1 MKRSLS
7 SKTHIFMR
15 RWFWSK
21 YILVWVDVGSN
32 IFWFV
37 LMLVQIYFGLSWCW
51 FKYILVWV
59 DVGSNIFWLG
69 LTNFSVLNNLNEANP
84 IVRLFETSFD
94 QSFIFCQS
102 PGFCIANFKKYD
114 FDILNFS
121 DLFLRVPWKSNKNPD
136 AVFKEFIPRRW
147 TAQNRLQLS
156 VGSDLKTLNT
166 I

>member
-32 IFWFV
+32 IFWFG
-37 LMLVQIYFGLSWCW
+37 LMLVQKYFDLG
-51 FKYILVWV
+51 IWV

-121 DLFLRVPWKSNKNPD
+121 DRFLRVLWKSNKNPD

>member
-1 MKRSLS
+1 MVQIYFGLGWC
-7 SKTHIFMR
+7 
-15 RWFWSK
+15 WFK
-21 YILVWVDVGSN
+21 YILVCVDVGSN

-69 LTNFSVLNNLNEANP
+69 LTNYSVLNNLNEANP
-84 IVRLFETSFD
+84 IVRSFETSFD
-94 QSFIFCQS
+94 QSFIFSQS